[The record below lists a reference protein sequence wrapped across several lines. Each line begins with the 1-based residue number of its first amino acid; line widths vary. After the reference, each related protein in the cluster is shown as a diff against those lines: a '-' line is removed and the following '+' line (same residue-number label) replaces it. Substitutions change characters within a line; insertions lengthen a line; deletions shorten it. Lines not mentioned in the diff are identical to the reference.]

1 MTSKIKKVK
10 INSLRGIRD
19 LELQIDGKKLL
30 IYGENG
36 TGKSSIVDA
45 IEFFFSGTISHLKGV
60 RGISLQNHG
69 PHIHFEKDDM
79 NVEITF
85 NPGNIT
91 LIRNFSLMSSP
102 PEHLKS
108 YFQITQKSAFILR
121 RSQLLEFIIS
131 RPAERFRVIGSII
144 GIESLDNIELEMKK
158 VFDKIKGEIE
168 FCNTRFKKIIN
179 ELSNI
184 MNEKIGG
191 IDDILPTIN
200 KVLKEVNY
208 PQMKSLEMFDEYS
221 EKLLNYT
228 KKTKSFD
235 KIHLLKMIRETTTHK
250 LVEEEIEKKIYLLN
264 TKITKI
270 LDEDFILKNY
280 IHNILYN
287 GLTILKEQKSE
298 KCPLCEQEI
307 ERQNLMKRVESRLN
321 TLNDLSNTASE
332 IRKLSANIIKEIEV
346 IVNKLN
352 NVNLHVKLVDELSE
366 LSIQIEEQVICLKEI
381 IKKISSTG
389 DFKSNIEVKIIE
401 QQFNKVKKLWKYISK
416 KSENLLEVAD
426 ISKEEKEVL
435 DKIRKIE
442 KVRNK
447 TVEILNVQSK
457 IKKYQKSFILA
468 EKMYNT
474 FSEVKKAKI
483 QEIFR
488 NIQNNIQQY
497 FKIIHPSEPFENIEL
512 RIIPERRASTE
523 LRLDIFGREREDPR
537 ALISEGHLDSLGL
550 CIFLSFIKKFN
561 KDCSLIILDDV
572 VSTVDSKHREN
583 ICKLLLEEFKDKQ
596 LIITT
601 HDELWYDQLLS
612 YQRVYNMEND
622 FKNMVIVKWSI
633 NTGPIIQ
640 PYKTRW
646 ERIQEKID
654 KGDKNGAGN
663 EGRQYLEWILTE
675 ICERMRAQVS
685 FKKSGRYELGELLD
699 SAKKRLDKLLKDS
712 EFKDKIKEAFENL
725 ETKVFL
731 GNILSHENKITKKV
745 SLNEV
750 ESFCSSVK
758 NLHNQFLCS
767 TCGKFL
773 NYYNNLKIIRCSNP
787 KCKYP
792 IEVKTT

>member
-91 LIRNFSLMSSP
+91 LTRNFSFMSSP

-121 RSQLLEFIIS
+121 RSQVLEFIIS
-131 RPAERFRVIGSII
+131 RPAERFRAIGSII

-158 VFDKIKGEIE
+158 VFDKIKGDIE
-168 FCNTRFKKIIN
+168 FCNKQFKKIKN

-184 MNEKIGG
+184 MNKKIGG

-200 KVLKEVNY
+200 KMLKEVNY

-221 EKLLNYT
+221 EKLLSYT

-270 LDEDFILKNY
+270 LDEDFILKKY

-298 KCPLCEQEI
+298 KCPLCEQDI
-307 ERQNLMKRVESRLN
+307 ERQNLMERVESRLN

-332 IRKLSANIIKEIEV
+332 IRELSANIIKEIEV

-352 NVNLHVKLVDELSE
+352 NVNLHVKLVAELSE

-468 EKMYNT
+468 EKMYYT

-512 RIIPERRASTE
+512 HIIPERRASTE

-787 KCKYP
+787 KCKDP